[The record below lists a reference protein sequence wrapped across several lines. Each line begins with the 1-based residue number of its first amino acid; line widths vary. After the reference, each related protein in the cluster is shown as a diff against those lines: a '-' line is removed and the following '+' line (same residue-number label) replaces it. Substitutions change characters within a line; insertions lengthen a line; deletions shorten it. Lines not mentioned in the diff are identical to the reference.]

1 MNWCDFHEKRGWA
14 SDYCLKKNDYVGSDT
29 ARQFCQYGGKDCPIK
44 EQRSSGGCYLTTAC
58 VDYKGLSDDCIELT
72 TLRGFRDDYMAE
84 TEKGKED
91 ISEYYRTAPAIVE
104 SINKS
109 GQANEVYEQLYSD
122 VIVPCV
128 ELIQDGKN
136 EEAYEKYRDM
146 VKSLEKQYF

>member
-1 MNWCDFHEKRGWA
+1 
-14 SDYCLKKNDYVGSDT
+14 
-29 ARQFCQYGGKDCPIK
+29 
-44 EQRSSGGCYLTTAC
+44 
-58 VDYKGLSDDCIELT
+58 
-72 TLRGFRDDYMAE
+72 MAE